1 MSGPG
6 VEQHGAPGEPVCLP
20 PFLFSKG
27 RLQGHLQGRDG
38 VSDFASRCRGERR
51 PWVPGALAGA
61 KGSVAPWMLAWLVLR
76 EGTGVLSPASFL
88 DLATHKP

>member
-27 RLQGHLQGRDG
+27 HLQGHLQGRDG
-38 VSDFASRCRGERR
+38 VSDFALRCRGGEEAVGA
-51 PWVPGALAGA
+51 WGPGWRSGRCGPSEAGSA
-61 KGSVAPWMLAWLVLR
+61 CPS
-76 EGTGVLSPASFL
+76 
-88 DLATHKP
+88 